1 MAALAFEQEPMVP
14 GRPIQRRTFCY
25 CAGVR
30 RSHRFGRRNCGH
42 ARWSNNLSSRAA
54 ATVNASLGRGGGGI
68 PLFLA
73 DWPSFRIAEV
83 RNDRLAAPLASA
95 CLAALDFRRLML
107 NPRRRRTI
115 LVVVPLFFVLVG
127 QLPNLYLNVFQDR
140 GRASRNRSAEQP
152 RRARG
157 GAEVPPG
164 FVAAHQYV
172 PPLWVANGAMGLASG
187 NAWPALWHT
196 GAAFAIG
203 ALGLGRAYRSTI
215 RFYQGKDTSLPSTE
229 ARRKT
234 DLRSGTRKRFLER
247 RLPAIPEQA
256 AALSLAFF
264 RSMIRAPEVRMAVLM
279 NLIMAVVLSVIFFA
293 RSRRTPEEFVK
304 PFGAA
309 GAVGFTFLGM
319 VQLLFNQ
326 FGFERDG
333 FRALVLLP
341 IRRQHTLIAKN
352 ISFFP
357 IAIGVGLVVLAIV
370 ASAIGFSVLVFL
382 AACLQLIAMFLLLS
396 IAGNYVSI
404 IAPYR
409 IEAGS
414 LKPTKAPLKTS
425 LLIFFA
431 HLLFPVAMIPILLP
445 PALAWGI
452 EKLGWFASAPV
463 NASLSLLLVAMTG
476 GFYWL
481 SIQGLGSLL
490 QRREKDILQVVTRE
504 IE

>member
-1 MAALAFEQEPMVP
+1 MVP

-279 NLIMAVVLSVIFFA
+279 NFIMAVVLSVIFFA